1 MTPDAALAQ
10 LQAMADPA
18 RAAQMRAC
26 HKQTRAV
33 LGLSNATTGDLAA
46 QWRTGLAPEA
56 LVALAQGLWAS
67 DIFDARILAGKLLL
81 QARIR
86 PDDAAVWSCIT
97 GFVADFDSWA
107 IADAVAQGGQKRL
120 LQDPSRLDTLEGW
133 ITSDHMWTRRAALV
147 FSLPFTKARHPGM
160 TEAAARAHPWLVR
173 NARPG
178 PRQVHPESHRLV
190 AARSVQAR
198 ARNRRPMA
206 GDPWQHAQTL
216 RPNGS
221 GPPSWP
227 LTPDQAQRGAAS
239 VLENDAGVRGQSRRR
254 GRDATHA
261 PWRDACGLHSARALR
276 HLCACCAA

>member
-18 RAAQMRAC
+18 RAAQMRAY

-160 TEAAARAHPWLVR
+160 TEAAARARILGWCATLAPDRERFIQKAIAWWLRDLSRREPETVGLWLATHGSTLKPF
-173 NARPG
+173 ART
-178 PRQVHPESHRLV
+178 E
-190 AARSVQAR
+190 AAR
-198 ARNRRPMA
+198 
-206 GDPWQHAQTL
+206 HL
-216 RPNGS
+216 
-221 GPPSWP
+221 GP
-227 LTPDQAQRGAAS
+227 
-239 VLENDAGVRGQSRRR
+239 
-254 GRDATHA
+254 
-261 PWRDACGLHSARALR
+261 
-276 HLCACCAA
+276 